1 MGFHFPSG
9 EIEGLGAEGA
19 YCERWAVDWMACLA
33 RAMRPELRGAG
44 PVLVAGR
51 EGREATS
58 DRVGDSGSSGMV
70 SVSARDWVSDPE
82 GSPSG
87 VSVSARAG
95 NWASMISSCCLTR
108 AVVLSL
114 LAAAA
119 AGSARIRLRL
129 RRGTLRSRGI
139 SRSSRGGA
147 RSMAA
152 KRDCS
157 QRTKVSILWQERRN
171 WSASA
176 RTRITKRFLS
186 CS

>member
-1 MGFHFPSG
+1 M
-9 EIEGLGAEGA
+9 EGLGVESA
-19 YCERWAVDWMACLA
+19 YWDRWVVDWIACRA
-33 RAMRPELRGAG
+33 RAMRLAPRDGG
-44 PVLVAGR
+44 PALVAGR

-58 DRVGDSGSSGMV
+58 ERVGDSGSSAMV
-70 SVSARDWVSDPE
+70 SVGARDCESEP
-82 GSPSG
+82 SPSG
-87 VSVSARAG
+87 VSARLG
-95 NWASMISSCCLTR
+95 NCSCMISCCLTSS
-108 AVVLSL
+108 ALWSPVST
-114 LAAAA
+114 A
-119 AGSARIRLRL
+119 SARIRRLL

-139 SRSSRGGA
+139 SRSSSGGA

-152 KRDCS
+152 NRDCS

>member
-1 MGFHFPSG
+1 
-9 EIEGLGAEGA
+9 
-19 YCERWAVDWMACLA
+19 MACLA

-44 PVLVAGR
+44 VGPVLVA
-51 EGREATS
+51 GREATS
-58 DRVGDSGSSGMV
+58 DRVGDGDSGSSGMV

-95 NWASMISSCCLTR
+95 NWPSMISSCCLTR
-108 AVVLSL
+108 AVVRPL

-119 AGSARIRLRL
+119 AVGSARIRRL
-129 RRGTLRSRGI
+129 LLRGTLRSRGI

-176 RTRITKRFLS
+176 RTRITKRFLP

>member
-1 MGFHFPSG
+1 VGFHFPSG

-70 SVSARDWVSDPE
+70 SVSARDWVSEPE

-87 VSVSARAG
+87 VSVSAKAG

-114 LAAAA
+114 LAAAV
-119 AGSARIRLRL
+119 GSARIRLRL

-152 KRDCS
+152 KSDCS

>member
-1 MGFHFPSG
+1 VGFHFPSG
-9 EIEGLGAEGA
+9 EIEGFGAEGA

-70 SVSARDWVSDPE
+70 SVSARDWVSEPE

-108 AVVLSL
+108 AVVWSL
-114 LAAAA
+114 LAAA

-157 QRTKVSILWQERRN
+157 QSTKVSILWQERRN

>member
-1 MGFHFPSG
+1 MK
-9 EIEGLGAEGA
+9 
-19 YCERWAVDWMACLA
+19 
-33 RAMRPELRGAG
+33 PELRGGAG

-58 DRVGDSGSSGMV
+58 DRGGDSGSPAMV
-70 SVSARDWVSDPE
+70 SVSARDWVSEPE
-82 GSPSG
+82 GSPLG
-87 VSVSARAG
+87 LSVSARAG

-108 AVVLSL
+108 VVVLL
-114 LAAAA
+114 AA
-119 AGSARIRLRL
+119 AGSARVRRLL

-139 SRSSRGGA
+139 SLSSRGGA